1 MMFSFG
7 RIVVYISTFCTLQTG
22 DIIFTGIF
30 TGTLAGAGARMNPT
44 VYLAPG
50 DIVEVECAQIGRLRN
65 SVREE

>member
-7 RIVVYISTFCTLQTG
+7 RIVEYISTFCTLQTG
-22 DIIFTGIF
+22 DIIF